1 MKGKILRPVI
11 IILIIVA
18 VCALLFSIFWPI
30 FHKKVEASQIQTVS
44 IKTPDNNFTSSS
56 IQSSNTSSER
66 ILCVDDNLDALLWRL
81 KIINSAENKLD
92 FVTFSFNDDRS
103 GRDIMSALYNAAS
116 RGVKVR
122 MVVDGLSSFLYLKNS
137 NYFNTL
143 ANNKNIEVKVYN
155 PIKLLKPWRINYRMH
170 DKYIIADNNLY
181 ILGGRNT
188 KNLSL
193 GNYQEKK
200 DIDRDVVVYNP
211 QPFEGDSLNQV
222 ENYFENIWQAKCTKD
237 YKAKKIKAGKNTVK
251 ANGKK
256 GKLSNEEAIIKSQE
270 NLMAYYNNLKDDFP
284 LTFEKINWLEETFPV
299 NSITLFHNPIN
310 DGNKAPTLWASLI
323 NLIKQGKDIIIQTPY
338 IMCNKMMYDD
348 LTDINNGRNV
358 KIITNSVENGANICG
373 CADYLNQKKKIMKT
387 GARIYECNGEHSSH
401 AKTILIDDNISV
413 IGSFNCDMRSA
424 YIDTELML
432 VIDSPE
438 LNSYLRGLNDTNIS
452 QSRCVYPDGKI
463 TYGDNYKDKKLTA
476 GKKALYGFLRVVTE
490 PVRYLL

>member
-1 MKGKILRPVI
+1 MKSKLLKPVF
-11 IILIIVA
+11 IILIIVV
-18 VCALLFSIFWPI
+18 VCALLFSIFWPL
-30 FHKKVEASQIQTVS
+30 FHKKAEAGQLQTVN
-44 IKTPDNNFTSSS
+44 IKTPDNTSDFHSA
-56 IQSSNTSSER
+56 ER

-81 KIINSAENKLD
+81 KIINSAEKKLD

-143 ANNKNIEVKVYN
+143 ANNENIEVKIYN

-222 ENYFENIWQAKCTKD
+222 ENYFENIWNAKCTKD
-237 YKAKKIKAGKNTVK
+237 YKAKKIKAGK
-251 ANGKK
+251 
-256 GKLSNEEAIIKSQE
+256 LSKEEAIIKSQE

-284 LTFEKINWLEETFPV
+284 LTFEKINWHKETFPV

-310 DGNKAPTLWASLI
+310 NGNKAPTLWASLI

-358 KIITNSVENGANICG
+358 KIITNSVENGENICG
-373 CADYLNQKKKIMKT
+373 CTDYLNQKKKIMKT
-387 GARIYECNGEHSSH
+387 GAMIYECNGEHSSH
-401 AKTILIDDNISV
+401 AKTVLIDDNISV

-438 LNSYLRGLNDTNIS
+438 LNSYLRGLNDINIS
-452 QSRCVYPDGKI
+452 LSRCVYPDGKI

-476 GKKALYGFLRVVTE
+476 SKKALYGFLRVATR